1 MLRYK
6 NACNENF
13 NAPYRSGYK
22 YTFVNQLLIILIGMQ
37 IASPFWEAENGALS
51 QRKSS
56 TGGIYLKIPPNHNK
70 REVLH
75 LNSQGCFV
83 ILMECVNAG
92 SLIRVQVVRERLEV
106 SSFTLSFNFF
116 FFDDLTLG
124 SHF

>member
-1 MLRYK
+1 
-6 NACNENF
+6 
-13 NAPYRSGYK
+13 
-22 YTFVNQLLIILIGMQ
+22 MQ
-37 IASPFWEAENGALS
+37 IASSLWEAENGALS

-75 LNSQGCFV
+75 FNSHGCFV
-83 ILMECVNAG
+83 ILLECVNAG

-116 FFDDLTLG
+116 LTI
-124 SHF
+124 

>member
-1 MLRYK
+1 
-6 NACNENF
+6 
-13 NAPYRSGYK
+13 
-22 YTFVNQLLIILIGMQ
+22 MQ
-37 IASPFWEAENGALS
+37 IASPLWEAENGALS

-83 ILMECVNAG
+83 ILLECVNAG

>member
-1 MLRYK
+1 
-6 NACNENF
+6 
-13 NAPYRSGYK
+13 
-22 YTFVNQLLIILIGMQ
+22 MQ

-83 ILMECVNAG
+83 ILLECVNAG